1 MSDPYDIPGADQ
13 SAENGQAVKHE
24 GTPPGA
30 RLDSSVPGWD
40 SPLLAVRSDSVRT
53 ARYRRHQAWFREVQL
68 GVAEAGIGANGKAVS
83 SMLPTGAVA
92 DRPDLNFLVPAAYAH
107 AARRIA
113 LVRAEGGTLEEDR
126 LGRNLLSSM
135 PLCFNIFGAIGTHP
149 AFPQLLR
156 LLFDPDVADL
166 DAVECEWAPQ
176 PPSNHL
182 DDRSA
187 FDAFVAYRHA
197 SGPACFVGIETK
209 YTEPFSPY
217 KYEKPAY
224 RRVTEESGWF
234 KPGAYDALKGS
245 KTNQLWRTTM
255 LAASMVDGDR
265 FQWGK
270 VLLLTCAD
278 DTGAAECAALVR
290 EQLLDP
296 SRLVHTTYEAV
307 VDAARQVD
315 DSDLA
320 QWADQFER
328 RYLIDTTAPKPSE
341 PHRDGP
347 SFTGRL
353 RDPDRVFKHAIL
365 PSPAFVEAISW
376 GVASKL
382 VRRHPELRISEDHPG
397 GGTYDC
403 LTIEPASGPS
413 TFHRIHLNR
422 GGSGFVW
429 RHSDGWDWAWRG
441 IWSELTA
448 ADDYRFAVGLFEH
461 FAGLPRFGP
470 TPTARPHTVV
480 YRLIAAILNLQLGAR
495 PRWRGELD
503 FDGKTWSGLRLP
515 TKETSGEGQRWI
527 LHTGDEPVLALFPEN
542 GTAERPDGAT
552 VDLWS
557 RYQSDRRISRLV
569 PDALGFLAP

>member
-113 LVRAEGGTLEEDR
+113 LVRAEGGTMEEDR
-126 LGRNLLSSM
+126 LRRNLLSSM

-187 FDAFVAYRHA
+187 FDAFVAYRHE
-197 SGPACFVGIETK
+197 SGRSCFVGIETK

-328 RYLIDTTAPKPSE
+328 RYLIDTTAPDPSE
-341 PHRDGP
+341 QHADGP
-347 SFTGRL
+347 SFTRPL
-353 RDPDRVFKHAIL
+353 RNPDRSSNTPFC
-365 PSPAFVEAISW
+365 
-376 GVASKL
+376 
-382 VRRHPELRISEDHPG
+382 R
-397 GGTYDC
+397 
-403 LTIEPASGPS
+403 
-413 TFHRIHLNR
+413 
-422 GGSGFVW
+422 
-429 RHSDGWDWAWRG
+429 
-441 IWSELTA
+441 
-448 ADDYRFAVGLFEH
+448 
-461 FAGLPRFGP
+461 LPRSWRRSLGVSHRSWCGAIQSSGSRRI
-470 TPTARPHTVV
+470 TPEEARTTASPSN
-480 YRLIAAILNLQLGAR
+480 RLPARARSIESISIAAAAG
-495 PRWRGELD
+495 
-503 FDGKTWSGLRLP
+503 SY
-515 TKETSGEGQRWI
+515 
-527 LHTGDEPVLALFPEN
+527 
-542 GTAERPDGAT
+542 GAT
-552 VDLWS
+552 VTVGTGPGEESGRNSPPPTTIDS
-557 RYQSDRRISRLV
+557 RSDSSNTLPDSRGSG
-569 PDALGFLAP
+569 PPRPPGPIRSCTG